1 MKKAFSLIILLL
13 LAGLVALTSCGTRV
27 LIENQQPAGGQT
39 SATTSHTPETPALS
53 PAAAATPS
61 PPVSSATAAPTP
73 TETRTPPTAATAAG
87 KPTIVVESSEIVPI
101 PDNLFKDLNAA
112 LDNLIAG
119 INSLD
124 APAEDALAF
133 S

>member
-1 MKKAFSLIILLL
+1 MKRAFILVILLL

-27 LIENQQPAGGQT
+27 LIENQQPADGQT
-39 SATTSHTPETPALS
+39 SATASHTPATPALS

-61 PPVSSATAAPTP
+61 PPVSSDTAPKP
-73 TETRTPPTAATAAG
+73 TETLTAATVATAAG

-101 PDNLFKDLNAA
+101 PDNLLKDLNTA

-124 APAEDALAF
+124 PPAEDALAF